1 MSSKNVAAGGEHGN
15 RLFTLSAS
23 REPRASD
30 TGTHGVYLYVCY
42 YYYYNANAAGY
53 GGRGK
58 MCKTN
63 LVYRHF
69 IYCLRVPPEE
79 MVGGGP
85 VSDDRRGSP
94 CACVSRRCGDVRDGQ
109 VKIRQI
115 KRTIKTKGKSETK
128 RKKRK
133 GNERRIGWRDRNS
146 SVLGVW
152 NVFVW
157 LLLTNTPGCPSCS
170 HSRSHLL

>member
-53 GGRGK
+53 GARGRMG
-58 MCKTN
+58 KTN

-85 VSDDRRGSP
+85 VSDVRRGSP
-94 CACVSRRCGDVRDGQ
+94 RACVSPMWRRTRRAGENQ
-109 VKIRQI
+109 
-115 KRTIKTKGKSETK
+115 TNKTHNKDK
-128 RKKRK
+128 RK
-133 GNERRIGWRDRNS
+133 E
-146 SVLGVW
+146 
-152 NVFVW
+152 
-157 LLLTNTPGCPSCS
+157 
-170 HSRSHLL
+170 